1 MSNPPVLDFR
11 AFPVDAPP
19 LAPVLDHLRQGG
31 LLVYPTETVYG
42 FGGLETP
49 DIVHKLSA
57 MKSRDAEKPLLLLIP
72 DERSA
77 RDLAWTPAARE
88 LAEVFW
94 PGAVTLVLSDPE
106 TRHHPG
112 VRGPAGGVAVRV
124 SPHPLVRAL
133 VEGLDA
139 PLLSTSAN
147 RPGEPPALAA
157 DEALEAARSL
167 GAWDDLWVLDGG
179 DLPPSAPSTIVDCT
193 SPEPLVIREGSIPL
207 GRVRCVLPDIQAAS
221 RE

>member
-1 MSNPPVLDFR
+1 MNRPSVLDFR
-11 AFPVDAPP
+11 AFPVVAPP
-19 LAPVLDHLRQGG
+19 LAPVLDHLREGG

-49 DIVHKLSA
+49 DVLEKLSVL
-57 MKSRDAEKPLLLLIP
+57 KPRDPEKPLLLLIP
-72 DERSA
+72 DEESA
-77 RDLAWTPAARE
+77 CDLDWTPAARE

-106 TRHHPG
+106 ARHHAA
-112 VRGPAGGVAVRV
+112 VRGPTGGVAVRV

-133 VEGLDA
+133 LEGLDA

-147 RPGEPPALAA
+147 RPGQPPALAA
-157 DEALEAARSL
+157 DEALEAARSS
-167 GAWDDLWVLDGG
+167 GAGDELWVLDGG
-179 DLPPSAPSTIVDCT
+179 ELPRSAPSTIVDCT
-193 SPEPLVIREGSIPL
+193 GTEPRMIREGSIPL
-207 GRVRCVLPDIQAAS
+207 GRVRCVLPDIQAWS